1 MLACSPPTD
10 KLAHSAEIDISPQE
24 TSLIVLGTIQDAGS
38 PHIACKKSCCAGLF
52 DQPDPTRQV
61 VSLGIFDKSTGK
73 TYVLDASPDMSRQL
87 TKLSSWSQAGR
98 SLPDGIFITHAHIGH
113 YTGLMYL
120 GKEAVNA
127 SGVPVYA
134 MPRMVDYLRNDGPW
148 SQLVS
153 TGNIELRTL
162 AADST
167 IVLSD
172 ELSVTPLLVP
182 HRDEY
187 SETVGFVVEGPRLS
201 ALFIPDIDKW
211 SRWDRDIKALI
222 QEVDYAF
229 VDGTFYDAAEIG
241 YRDVSAIPHPFII
254 ESMDLFADLPEG
266 DRAKVH
272 FIHLNHTNP
281 AIVEES
287 DASKAIDTA
296 GYRVARYGQVV
307 GL

>member
-1 MLACSPPTD
+1 MYACTPPSIAPASQEDHTSPPT
-10 KLAHSAEIDISPQE
+10 E

-52 DQPDPTRQV
+52 AQPDPTRQV
-61 VSLGIFDKSTGK
+61 VSLGIYDKSTDK

-87 TKLSSWSQAGR
+87 TKLAEWSQTGR

-127 SGVPVYA
+127 SGVPVYT
-134 MPRMVDYLRNDGPW
+134 MPRMANYLRSDGPW

-162 AADST
+162 TADSVV
-167 IVLSD
+167 VLSPS
-172 ELSVTPLLVP
+172 LSITPLLVP

-187 SETVGFVVEGPRLS
+187 SETVGFLVNGPERS

-211 SRWDRDIKALI
+211 SKWDRDIKALI

-241 YRDVSAIPHPFII
+241 YRDVSQIPHPFII
-254 ESMDLFADLPEG
+254 ESMDLFADMPDV

-281 AIVEES
+281 AILTDSE
-287 DASKAIDTA
+287 ASQTIVDQ

-307 GL
+307 EL

>member
-1 MLACSPPTD
+1 
-10 KLAHSAEIDISPQE
+10 
-24 TSLIVLGTIQDAGS
+24 
-38 PHIACKKSCCAGLF
+38 
-52 DQPDPTRQV
+52 
-61 VSLGIFDKSTGK
+61 
-73 TYVLDASPDMSRQL
+73 
-87 TKLSSWSQAGR
+87 
-98 SLPDGIFITHAHIGH
+98 
-113 YTGLMYL
+113 MYL

-127 SGVPVYA
+127 SGVPVYT
-134 MPRMVDYLRNDGPW
+134 MPRMANYLRSDGPW

-162 AADST
+162 TADSVV
-167 IVLSD
+167 VLSPS
-172 ELSVTPLLVP
+172 LSITPLLVP

-187 SETVGFVVEGPRLS
+187 SETVGFLVNGPERS

-211 SRWDRDIKALI
+211 SKWDRDIKALI

-241 YRDVSAIPHPFII
+241 YRDVSQIPHPFII
-254 ESMDLFADLPEG
+254 ESMDLFADMPDV

-281 AIVEES
+281 AILTDSE
-287 DASKAIDTA
+287 ASQTIVDQ

-307 GL
+307 EL